1 MPAYFQS
8 QTKQGFVLK
17 NQESASPT
25 FPTSP
30 NLLLSPVTPVKGLE
44 CFLHGFLHDSCLH
57 AHMHAHTSTRMHMQ
71 LLTWFPMAFTSSLYA
86 FMSSLPL
93 ECEPDLVTS
102 FS

>member
-1 MPAYFQS
+1 MSAYFQS

-44 CFLHGFLHDSCLH
+44 CFLDGFLHDSCLH
-57 AHMHAHTSTRMHMQ
+57 ACTSARMHMQ
-71 LLTWFPMAFTSSLYA
+71 LLTWFPTAFTSSLYA